1 MSLNRINVMGRIGKD
16 LELRRTQSGKA
27 VTSFPI
33 AVDRDGKDA
42 GTDWFDVVAWE
53 RTAEF
58 AAQYCAKGRKVVV
71 DGRLQARDWTDKDG
85 NTRRAV
91 EIIANSVYLPTTS
104 LRRDTSHTA
113 PHQAAR
119 ASLARSRMTETSR
132 FDGGCSMRYDVLIYD
147 SDNILNAADP
157 SGNLIRIIGLTQSEA
172 DDIADILTQHG
183 VSIGLLPYKE

>member
-1 MSLNRINVMGRIGKD
+1 MSLNRIIVMGRIGKD

-58 AAQYCAKGRKVVV
+58 AEQYCAKGRKVVV

-85 NTRRAV
+85 NKRRSV
-91 EIIANSVYLPTTS
+91 EIIANSVYFADSKPQDEPAAYSVASSSPGEFSEIEDDGDLP
-104 LRRDTSHTA
+104 
-113 PHQAAR
+113 
-119 ASLARSRMTETSR
+119 
-132 FDGGCSMRYDVLIYD
+132 F
-147 SDNILNAADP
+147 
-157 SGNLIRIIGLTQSEA
+157 
-172 DDIADILTQHG
+172 
-183 VSIGLLPYKE
+183 

>member
-33 AVDRDGKDA
+33 AVDRDGKDT

-85 NTRRAV
+85 NKRRSA
-91 EIIANSVYLPTTS
+91 EIVADNVYFGES
-104 LRRDTSHTA
+104 KRRDGGDA
-113 PHQAAR
+113 PRPAAPS
-119 ASLARSRMTETSR
+119 ASAPAHRGSYGGYDNVPQGGSAFSELDDD
-132 FDGGCSMRYDVLIYD
+132 DGD
-147 SDNILNAADP
+147 
-157 SGNLIRIIGLTQSEA
+157 
-172 DDIADILTQHG
+172 
-183 VSIGLLPYKE
+183 LPF

>member
-1 MSLNRINVMGRIGKD
+1 MSLNRISVMGRIGKD

-71 DGRLQARDWTDKDG
+71 DGRLQSRKWDDKDG
-85 NTRRAV
+85 NKHTTV
-91 EIIANSVYLPTTS
+91 EVIADKVYFGDSKRQEEP
-104 LRRDTSHTA
+104 
-113 PHQAAR
+113 AAYSP
-119 ASLARSRMTETSR
+119 ASSSPCEFSEVE
-132 FDGGCSMRYDVLIYD
+132 DGG
-147 SDNILNAADP
+147 
-157 SGNLIRIIGLTQSEA
+157 NL
-172 DDIADILTQHG
+172 
-183 VSIGLLPYKE
+183 PF

>member
-85 NTRRAV
+85 GKRRSAEV
-91 EIIANSVYLPTTS
+91 VADNVYFGDSKRDGATGGDYAAPAAGYSV
-104 LRRDTSHTA
+104 
-113 PHQAAR
+113 
-119 ASLARSRMTETSR
+119 
-132 FDGGCSMRYDVLIYD
+132 
-147 SDNILNAADP
+147 P
-157 SGNLIRIIGLTQSEA
+157 SGGYAAPVGGTSSGFSEI
-172 DDIADILTQHG
+172 DDEDG
-183 VSIGLLPYKE
+183 DLPF

>member
-1 MSLNRINVMGRIGKD
+1 MSLNRISVMGRIGKD

-85 NTRRAV
+85 NKRRTV
-91 EIIANSVYLPTTS
+91 L
-104 LRRDTSHTA
+104 LHTVLLHTV

-119 ASLARSRMTETSR
+119 ASLQRSRTTGTFR
-132 FDGGCSMRYDVLIYD
+132 FDGG
-147 SDNILNAADP
+147 A
-157 SGNLIRIIGLTQSEA
+157 G
-172 DDIADILTQHG
+172 
-183 VSIGLLPYKE
+183 